1 MNEIIKSLENL
12 VAVHEELLLISE
24 QKTVIIKEGSIE
36 KLQKV
41 IVKERKLTRQVE
53 QAEKERSSLV
63 EAWYVANNLPL
74 EEATVTDMLEKT
86 TDKIETAALEE
97 VTIKLTKAIT
107 NLKANEQ
114 LNMALINQSMQFVQV
129 SLDLLSPS
137 LKNLNYGDQSEG
149 EEPGRSVFDSKA

>member
-1 MNEIIKSLENL
+1 MNEIINSLEKL
-12 VAVHEELLLISE
+12 VALHEELLLFSE
-24 QKTVIIKEGSIE
+24 QKTEIIKEGSIE
-36 KLQKV
+36 KIQKL
-41 IVKERKLTRQVE
+41 IVKERKLIRQVE
-53 QAEKERSSLV
+53 QAENERREV
-63 EAWYVANNLPL
+63 VKAWYIANNDSV
-74 EEATVTDMLEKT
+74 EDASVTDILEKL
-86 TDKIETAALEE
+86 TDKQEKEALEQ

-137 LKNLNYGDQSEG
+137 LKNLNYGDQSDL

>member
-12 VAVHEELLLISE
+12 VALHDELLQFSE
-24 QKTVIIKEGSIE
+24 RKTEIIKEGSIE

-41 IVKERKLTRQVE
+41 IVKERKLVRQVE

-149 EEPGRSVFDSKA
+149 EEPGRSIFDSKA

>member
-12 VAVHEELLLISE
+12 VALHDELLQFSE
-24 QKTVIIKEGSIE
+24 RKTEIIKEGSIE

-41 IVKERKLTRQVE
+41 IVKERKLVRQVE

-63 EAWYVANNLPL
+63 EVWYVANDFPI

-86 TDKIETAALEE
+86 TDEHEKVALEE

-114 LNMALINQSMQFVQV
+114 LNIALINQSMQFVQV

-137 LKNLNYGDQSEG
+137 LKNLNYGDQSER